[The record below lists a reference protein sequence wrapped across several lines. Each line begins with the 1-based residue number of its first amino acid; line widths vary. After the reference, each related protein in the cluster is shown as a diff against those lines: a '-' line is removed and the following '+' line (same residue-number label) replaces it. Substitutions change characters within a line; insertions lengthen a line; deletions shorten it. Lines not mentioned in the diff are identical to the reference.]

1 MSTPTM
7 KPAVADRRTDEGT
20 PTETIAPTRGRRGRK
35 LMVAGA
41 VLIALAAIVRVAI
54 VPSLIKLPTDVDAT
68 AQYSGEQIVYVDPD
82 TGAPLADP
90 QRAPLTISRHVT
102 ADKQA
107 SDGDR
112 IVLDEAVTAR
122 VQGGRAM
129 RQSNRYVMD
138 RQSAVNLAD
147 RRSYAFTPTNTVDRS
162 GGYRLAFGFGVP
174 EGQSIKLYSNDTDS
188 TYTAVPDRRDS
199 AVTVEGNRALLYE
212 ARQQPHALSP
222 VYLAGL
228 KDALGLP
235 TTTTVGA
242 LSRGL
247 TRAGV
252 DLSAVVAALPPAD
265 QARIAAL
272 QDKAVPLVYEQGVT
286 ARFAIE
292 PETGTVAKLFG
303 QRATV
308 TVRPDRNALA
318 PLVTILERNAGVGA
332 VRESLPKLQAAA
344 TRAQPLF
351 ALDYRQTPA
360 SVSDTAEDISAATL
374 QLSVAKLWLP
384 LLVAAV
390 GLGLIALGAR
400 RARRARRTR

>member
-1 MSTPTM
+1 
-7 KPAVADRRTDEGT
+7 V
-20 PTETIAPTRGRRGRK
+20 I
-35 LMVAGA
+35 AGA
-41 VLIALAAIVRVAI
+41 VLIALAVIVRVAI
-54 VPSLIKLPTDVDAT
+54 VPSLIKLPTNLDVT
-68 AQYSGEQIVYVDPD
+68 AAYSGEQVVYVDPA

-90 QRAPLTISRHVT
+90 QRAPLSISRHVT

-112 IVLDEAVTAR
+112 VVLDEAVTAR
-122 VQGGRAM
+122 VQGARGV
-129 RQSNRYVMD
+129 RQINRYVMD
-138 RQSAVNLAD
+138 RQSAVNLTD
-147 RRSYAFTPTNTVDRS
+147 RRSYAFTPTNTVSRS
-162 GGYRLAFGFGVP
+162 GDYRLAFGFDVP
-174 EGQSIKLYSNDTDS
+174 EGQRIKLYSNDTNS

-222 VYLAGL
+222 VYLKGL
-228 KDALGLP
+228 KDDLGLP

-252 DLSAVVAALPPAD
+252 DVSAVVAALPPAD
-265 QARIAAL
+265 QGRIAGL
-272 QDKAVPLVYEQGVT
+272 QDKAVPLVYEEGVT

-308 TVRPDRNALA
+308 TVRPDRKALA
-318 PLVTILERNAGVGA
+318 PLVAILERNADVTA
-332 VRESLPKLQAAA
+332 VRQSLPKLQAAA
-344 TRAQPLF
+344 TRAQPVF

-360 SVSDTAEDISAATL
+360 SVSDTADDISAAKL

-400 RARRARRTR
+400 RARRTR